1 MESMEAARR
10 TVAALVRG
18 GVRHAVVAPGS
29 RSAPL
34 AYALAAAAASAQA
47 TLHVRIDERDAGFTA
62 LGLALASGTPVA
74 VVTTSGTAVGNLMPA
89 VMEANHSAIPVV
101 VVSADRPEEL
111 RGTGANQT
119 TRQAGLFGTA
129 VRYDVDISAGA
140 DPTEAV
146 ETGIAAAMG
155 SGGRLP
161 VRGPVQLNVALRDP
175 LTPDLQAD
183 PVEDPAAE
191 SAGEWLPGA
200 TSWPAPSSAS
210 QADSASTPPGTAPFD
225 PNAHAAGSAPATT
238 GVTLRTPSAVR
249 RTVVIAGAGAGA
261 GAELFASLLSLPL
274 FAEPSSNARHG
285 SSAVGPYR
293 LLVDHPGAGIER
305 VVLFGRPTLNRQVA
319 ALLKRD
325 DVDIARYEPEP
336 VAWYEPGRRP
346 EQTIATRDELAEFAG
361 TGPDGWLQQWQEAT
375 YAAEAAID
383 EVLGREPGVS
393 GLHVA
398 RALWADTIRR
408 NARLVVGSS
417 NPIRD
422 LDLVARPAERSW
434 AGVFANRGIAGIDG
448 TVAAAHG
455 IALAEPGRETR
466 LLLGDLTMLHDVG
479 GLFLGDGEPEP
490 HLQIVLVN
498 DGGGGIFSLLE
509 HGQLGEQERY
519 RADVER
525 LFGTPHSVDI
535 AALAAAYGV
544 RHRLVD
550 TEVELEA
557 ALAERINGRSII
569 EVQTRRADLRALHGR
584 IRDAVVQSVCNVR

>member
-10 TVAALVRG
+10 TVAALIRG

-34 AYALAAAAASAQA
+34 AYALAAAAASSDM

-89 VMEANHSAIPVV
+89 VMEANHSAVPVV

-119 TRQAGLFGTA
+119 TRQAGLFGPA
-129 VRYDVDISAGA
+129 VRYDVDISAGD
-140 DPTEAV
+140 DPTEAA
-146 ETGIAAAMG
+146 ETAMAAAMG
-155 SGGRLP
+155 NGGRLP
-161 VRGPVQLNVALRDP
+161 VRGPVQLNLALRDP
-175 LTPDLQAD
+175 LTPDL
-183 PVEDPAAE
+183 ESE
-191 SAGEWLPGA
+191 SALDRESGAVAASAAGHQAFREPA
-200 TSWPAPSSAS
+200 TSGISHTSSP
-210 QADSASTPPGTAPFD
+210 PPGRAPFD

-238 GVTLRTPSAVR
+238 GVTLRSPSTAR

-261 GAELFASLLSLPL
+261 GAELFASLLELPV

-293 LLVDHPGAGIER
+293 LLIEHLGADIER

-325 DVDIARYEPEP
+325 DVEIARYEPEP
-336 VAWYEPGRRP
+336 VAWYEPGRRA

-361 TGPDGWLQQWQEAT
+361 TGPDGWLQQWQQAAN
-375 YAAEAAID
+375 AAEAAID
-383 EVLGREPGVS
+383 ETLGREPVVS

-417 NPIRD
+417 NPVRD
-422 LDLVARPAERSW
+422 LDLAARPAERSW

-448 TVAAAHG
+448 TVATAHG
-455 IALAEPGRETR
+455 ICLAEPGRETR
-466 LLLGDLTMLHDVG
+466 LLLGDLTLLHDVG
-479 GLFLGDGEPEP
+479 GLFLGEGEPEP
-490 HLQIVLVN
+490 HLQIVVVN
-498 DGGGGIFSLLE
+498 DSGGGIFSLLE

-525 LFGTPHSVDI
+525 LFGTPHRVNVAD
-535 AALAAAYGV
+535 LAAAYGV
-544 RHRLVD
+544 RHRLAG
-550 TEVELEA
+550 TAVELEA

-569 EVQTRRADLRALHGR
+569 EVQTRRADLRGLHER
-584 IRDAVVQSVCNVR
+584 IKDAVAVRLAV

>member
-34 AYALAAAAASAQA
+34 VYALAAVDPSQVS
-47 TLHVRIDERDAGFTA
+47 LHVRIDERDAGFTA
-62 LGLALASGTPVA
+62 LGVALASGTPVA

-89 VMEANHSAIPVV
+89 VMEASHSAVPVV

-119 TRQAGLFGTA
+119 TRQAGLFGAA

-155 SGGRLP
+155 AGGRLP
-161 VRGPVQLNVALRDP
+161 VRGPVQLNLALRDP
-175 LTPDLQAD
+175 LTPDLD
-183 PVEDPAAE
+183 PDPGGDASAATTVQPA
-191 SAGEWLPGA
+191 SGDGQQSTASGAGEAYP
-200 TSWPAPSSAS
+200 P
-210 QADSASTPPGTAPFD
+210 PPGRAPFD

-238 GVTLRTPSAVR
+238 GVTLRSPSAAH
-249 RTVVIAGAGAGA
+249 RTVVIAGGGAGA
-261 GAELFASLLSLPL
+261 GAELFASLLGLPL

-293 LLVDHPGAGIER
+293 LLIEQLGADIER
-305 VVLFGRPTLNRQVA
+305 VVLFGRPTLSRQVA
-319 ALLKRD
+319 ALLNRD
-325 DVDIARYEPEP
+325 DVEIARYEPEP
-336 VAWYEPGRRP
+336 VAWYEPGRRM
-346 EQTIATRDELAEFAG
+346 EQTIATRNELAEFAG
-361 TGPDGWLQQWQEAT
+361 TAPDGWLQQWQQASF
-375 YAAEAAID
+375 AAEAAID
-383 EVLGREPGVS
+383 ETLGREPMVT

-398 RALWADTIRR
+398 RALWSDTIRR

-422 LDLVARPAERSW
+422 LDLAAQPAERSW
-434 AGVFANRGIAGIDG
+434 AGVFANRGISGIDG
-448 TVAAAHG
+448 TVATAHG
-455 IALAEPGRETR
+455 ICLAEPGRETR
-466 LLLGDLTMLHDVG
+466 LLLGDLTLLHDVG
-479 GLFLGDGEPEP
+479 GLFLGEGEPEP
-490 HLQIVLVN
+490 HLQIVVVN

-509 HGQLGEQERY
+509 HGQLGEHERY

-525 LFGTPHSVDI
+525 LFGTPHSVNVRH
-535 AALAAAYGV
+535 LAAAYGV
-544 RHRLVD
+544 RHRLAG
-550 TEVELEA
+550 TAVELEA

-569 EVQTRRADLRALHGR
+569 EVQTRRADLRALHER
-584 IRDAVVQSVCNVR
+584 VRKAVAARLAS